1 MKKGLSLLVAATV
14 ALGSVPAVAEAGYA
28 PSYVSVVVNG
38 KKVWFPDAHPFVN
51 SDYRTMVPV
60 RFITESL
67 GANVQWLGETQTVA
81 IQYKGKDI
89 KLRVGQ
95 PKATVD
101 GTDKALDTSVIL
113 HNNRTFVP
121 LRFVTESLE
130 GQVSW
135 DGTNQQVTI
144 KTDAFDAKAQYDP
157 YGRKIRTTNLP
168 KNAQNYPYILEDV
181 PNALYEMYKFEEPD
195 GVTVLTTKQ
204 TLERPEFNKENLD
217 LWMDKIRKHYAL
229 VLNMDYRTINQSW
242 SDETYQYRNQAVG
255 HKYKLDQYINWVK
268 ENRIIVEGYV
278 DPEPT
283 LIVDT
288 SLGET
293 FSVPAR
299 IKFRFSSFNK
309 YESLIYDWS
318 FDDGFGHGPFE
329 KGVWYEGFVDIEMN
343 TDAGGNWSPY
353 VGINGLASLFNNAII
368 WKAQ

>member
-1 MKKGLSLLVAATV
+1 MKKGLSLLLAATV
-14 ALGSVPAVAEAGYA
+14 AFGTVPAVAEAGYA

-67 GANVQWLGETQTVA
+67 GANVQWLGDTQTVA

-144 KTDAFDAKAQYDP
+144 KTDAFDANAQYDS

-181 PNALYEMYKFEEPD
+181 SNGFYEMRKTEEPD
-195 GVTVLTTKQ
+195 GLEVLTTKQ
-204 TLERPEFNKENLD
+204 LFQKPEFSKENVD
-217 LWMDKIRKHYAL
+217 KWMDMIRKHYAL
-229 VLNMDYRTINQSW
+229 ILNMDYRTINSNW
-242 SDETYQYRNQAVG
+242 ADEAYQYRAHNMDHLYFLKDYV
-255 HKYKLDQYINWVK
+255 NWVK
-268 ENRIIVEGYV
+268 ENKIIVEGYLQ
-278 DPEPT
+278 PEPSM
-283 LIVDT
+283 IVDT
-288 SLGET
+288 SLGDT
-293 FSVPAR
+293 FKVPAHV
-299 IKFRFSSFNK
+299 KFRFVSFNK
-309 YESLIYDWS
+309 YETLLYDQS
-318 FDDGFGHGPFE
+318 FDGAKMGPFE
-329 KGVWYEGFVDIEMN
+329 KGVWYEGFVDVEMMSEV
-343 TDAGGNWSPY
+343 GGDWAPY
-353 VGINGLASLFNNAII
+353 VKINPLAMLFNNAMV
-368 WKAQ
+368 WKSE